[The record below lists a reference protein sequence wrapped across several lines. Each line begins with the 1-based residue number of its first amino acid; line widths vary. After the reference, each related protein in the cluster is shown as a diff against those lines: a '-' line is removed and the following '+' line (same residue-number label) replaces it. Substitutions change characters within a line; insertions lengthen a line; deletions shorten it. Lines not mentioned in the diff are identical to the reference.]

1 MSQKPLEFEKP
12 IYELKKMVEDLK
24 LKSGAS
30 KHLNAEKEIK
40 ALEEKINNMK
50 QEIYMNLTPWNIVQ
64 IMRHPARP
72 RALDYIKLIFTDFN
86 EMHGDRSFRD
96 DKAMIG
102 GICSL
107 EGIPVMVIGLQ
118 KGKDTKENLL
128 RNFGMSQPEGYRKA
142 LRLMKFA
149 EKFGLPVITLVDTSG
164 AFPGIEGEERGV
176 AEAIA
181 RNLHEMARLKTPI
194 VVTII
199 GEGGS
204 GGALGIGVGDRV
216 LMLKYG
222 FYSVIS
228 PEGAA
233 AILWKDSGRAA
244 DAASA
249 LKPTANDLLSIKVID
264 EIVEEPLEGAHT
276 DYETT
281 AANLKKALLR
291 NINDLLK
298 KDVKTLLNERYEKF
312 RNMGIFNKI

>member
-12 IYELKKMVEDLK
+12 IFELKKMVEELRA
-24 LKSGAS
+24 KSGEG
-30 KHLNAEKEIK
+30 KLNADKEIK
-40 ALEEKINNMK
+40 ALEEKINVMK
-50 QEIYMNLTPWNIVQ
+50 QEIYMNLTPWNVVQ

-72 RALDYIKLIFTDFN
+72 RALDYIKLIVSDYN
-86 EMHGDRSFRD
+86 EMHGDRAFKD
-96 DKAMIG
+96 DKAMVG
-102 GICSL
+102 GIGNID
-107 EGIPVMVIGLQ
+107 GIPVMVIGLQ

-142 LRLMKFA
+142 LRLMRFA

-164 AFPGIEGEERGV
+164 AYPGLEGEERGV

-181 RNLHEMARLKTPI
+181 RNLLEMARLKTPI
-194 VVTII
+194 IVTII

-233 AILWKDSGRAA
+233 AILWKDSARAS
-244 DAASA
+244 DAAAA
-249 LKPTANDLLSIKVID
+249 LKPTANDLMKIKVID

-281 AANLKKALLR
+281 AANLKAALVKNLQE
-291 NINDLLK
+291 LMK
-298 KDVKTLLNERYEKF
+298 KDVKSLVKERYEKF
-312 RNMGIFNKI
+312 RNMGIFNKV